1 MGSRAS
7 VLKLLRS
14 YLKWYRKFYRS
25 LINMNS
31 VKIFLICAFAIFQII
46 EATDPDVAATAH
58 EEAPNVDSYSAVAS
72 DVDPYAAYNAY
83 YSAYGN
89 QVSNDQSSGQYVSEK
104 QSFGDEVEALI
115 GPDAAI
121 ILGTLGAVMGTLA
134 AVGVT
139 LNTFNTNSICTTVK
153 ALGDTSLATTT
164 AANLG
169 STGTYS
175 TTVEGYIVARFNL
188 IEAKINGYATP
199 SC

>member
-58 EEAPNVDSYSAVAS
+58 EEASNVDSYSAVAS

-104 QSFGDEVEALI
+104 QSFGDEVEALM

-153 ALGDTSLATTT
+153 ALGDTAITISTTSDFTTT
-164 AANLG
+164 AATSAQL
-169 STGTYS
+169 
-175 TTVEGYIVARFNL
+175 VAAFNK
-188 IEAKINGYATP
+188 IENVINGYATP

>member
-1 MGSRAS
+1 
-7 VLKLLRS
+7 
-14 YLKWYRKFYRS
+14 
-25 LINMNS
+25 MNS
-31 VKIFLICAFAIFQII
+31 VKMFLICAFAIFQII
-46 EATDPDVAATAH
+46 VATDPDVAATAH
-58 EEAPNVDSYSAVAS
+58 EEASNVDSYSAVAS

-104 QSFGDEVEALI
+104 QSFGDEVEALM

>member
-1 MGSRAS
+1 VKIILEVVQEVYKS
-7 VLKLLRS
+7 LL
-14 YLKWYRKFYRS
+14 
-25 LINMNS
+25 NMNS

-58 EEAPNVDSYSAVAS
+58 EEVSNVDSYSAQQTAS

-83 YSAYGN
+83 YAAYGN
-89 QVSNDQSSGQYVSEK
+89 QAHSDQSSGQYAVEK
-104 QSFGDEVEALI
+104 QSFGDEVEALM

-153 ALGDTSLATTT
+153 AIGDTSLTET
-164 AANLG
+164 AYSNLG

-175 TTVEGYIVARFNL
+175 ATVAGYIVARFNL